1 MSRLLLRKAWLHRR
15 VVAAGAS
22 ACALAAAGAL
32 VVTSPAQA
40 TGRPAP
46 AGRSSCSAAT
56 LKGTYLF
63 AGSGLTVSGGKTIPS
78 AFAGSEHF
86 NGAGQVAGS
95 STFSSNGT
103 IVPRSTFTGT
113 YTVSAGCTGTL
124 TIGTTLHFDL
134 YLAPSGVM
142 FTYLQTDP
150 GSVSA
155 TTENRATRT

>member
-1 MSRLLLRKAWLHRR
+1 MSHLRLRKAWLHRR
-15 VVAAGAS
+15 VIAAGAA
-22 ACALAAAGAL
+22 ACALAAIGAL
-32 VVTSPAQA
+32 AVTIPAQA
-40 TGRPAP
+40 TGPSAS
-46 AGRSSCSAAT
+46 RSACRTAT

-63 AGSGLTVSGGKTIPS
+63 AGNGWTVSHGKATPT

-86 NGAGQVAGS
+86 NGAGRVAGS
-95 STFSSNGT
+95 STFSSDGT
-103 IVPRSTFTGT
+103 IFPRSAFTGT

-134 YLAPSGVM
+134 YLARSGAM
-142 FTYLQTDP
+142 FTYVQTDP